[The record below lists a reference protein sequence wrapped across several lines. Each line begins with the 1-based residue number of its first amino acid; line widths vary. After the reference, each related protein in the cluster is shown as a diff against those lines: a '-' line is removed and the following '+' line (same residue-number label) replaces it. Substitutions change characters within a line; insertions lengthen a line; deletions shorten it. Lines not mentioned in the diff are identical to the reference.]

1 MSVTDRPVL
10 DPAEPPTPA
19 AEPDAVVD
27 LRDDPPSID
36 LTRRD
41 RRPTL
46 TYQPGLDGLRGLAVA
61 GVLLFHGGFSWAVGG
76 YLGVSTFFTLSG
88 FLITSLLLREREATG
103 SISLKAF
110 WGRRFRRLMPAS
122 LVALAGIVL
131 YGLLVADQAQLN
143 DLRGDV
149 LAALAYVANW
159 RFIFQDQSYADLFTS
174 PSPVQHFWSLAIEE
188 QFYFVFPV
196 LASGVLAVARGGRR
210 TFMVVLGLGA
220 LASTL
225 AMVMLH
231 EPGLATTRVYYG
243 TGTRAVELL
252 TGALLATVL
261 AGYPL
266 RLRSLG
272 RRVATVLGV
281 LTLAVVLWWWGTVD
295 QTAAWLYEGGLTI
308 YALLSVV
315 LIVAATSPG
324 PVRRL
329 LSVEPLRQLGRISY
343 GVYLFH
349 WPIFLWLSPERTGLS
364 IWPLF
369 ALRLAVTLP
378 AAILSFQ
385 LIEQPVRRARL
396 VTDWRRW
403 VAPPIAI
410 AGIAVAS
417 LIVTS
422 IVPDRGG
429 IAAALDDP
437 TEAQDP
443 AAVAAAAGVGT
454 TGTGGGATSGVERAL
469 LVGDSVT
476 GQAYPSFEQIFAEAD
491 ITTGYAGGPGTG
503 PLKPQNSWFEQVQ
516 EWVRTFDP
524 DVVVIEACCDYATAP
539 DQLYVDGDGNE
550 VLPNTDAA
558 FAAWDLEMR
567 RVVDAAGAGG
577 ARVFVVELPPVQ
589 TNGFYGPLESQVER
603 LNALYQDLPA
613 HLVDWNRPFAN
624 PDGSY
629 TETLPGPDGAPVV
642 MRLSDGVHMT
652 PVGSDLLAEVT
663 LERVLE
669 TEEHPAL

>member
-10 DPAEPPTPA
+10 DPEGLSTPPGEPEAVVDVRAEPP
-19 AEPDAVVD
+19 EVD
-27 LRDDPPSID
+27 LTGS
-36 LTRRD
+36 TE
-41 RRPTL
+41 RPTL
-46 TYQPGLDGLRGLAVA
+46 VYQPGLDGLRGLAVA
-61 GVLLFHGGFSWAVGG
+61 GVLLFHGGFSWAIGG

-103 SISLKAF
+103 GISLKAF

-122 LVALAGIVL
+122 LVALGGIVL

-188 QFYFVFPV
+188 QFYFAFPV
-196 LASGVLAVARGGRR
+196 LAAGVLAVANGGRR
-210 TFMVVLGLGA
+210 VFMAVLGIGA

-225 AMVMLH
+225 AMVLLH
-231 EPGLATTRVYYG
+231 EPGLETTRVYYG

-252 TGALLATVL
+252 AGALLATVT

-272 RRVATVLGV
+272 RRVVTVLGGM
-281 LTLAVVLWWWGTVD
+281 TLFVVLWWWGTVD
-295 QTAAWLYEGGLTI
+295 QSAAWLYEGGLTV
-308 YALLSVV
+308 YALCSVV
-315 LIVAATSPG
+315 LIVVATSPG
-324 PVRRL
+324 PIRRL

-349 WPIFLWLSPERTGLS
+349 WPIFLWLSPERTGLPLG
-364 IWPLF
+364 PLF
-369 ALRLAVTLP
+369 VLRMAVTLS
-378 AAILSFQ
+378 AALLSFR
-385 LIEQPVRRARL
+385 LIEQPVRRGRL

-410 AGIAVAS
+410 AGVAAAA
-417 LIVTS
+417 LIITS
-422 IVPDRGG
+422 VVPDRGG
-429 IAAALDDP
+429 VAAALDDP

-443 AAVAAAAGVGT
+443 AAVAAVAGPET
-454 TGTGGGATSGVERAL
+454 NGTGGGATTRVERAL

-476 GQAYPSFEQIFAEAD
+476 GEAYASFEQIFAAAG
-491 ITTGYAGGPGTG
+491 ITTAYAGGPGTG

-524 DVVVIEACCDYATAP
+524 DVVVIEACCDYTSAP
-539 DQLYVDGDGNE
+539 EQLYVDGDGNQ

-567 RVVDAAGAGG
+567 RVVDAAGAAG
-577 ARVFVVELPPVQ
+577 ARVFVAELPPVQ

-603 LNALYQDLPA
+603 LNALYQNMPVN
-613 HLVDWNRPFAN
+613 LVDWNRPFAN

-629 TETLPGPDGAPVV
+629 TETLPGPDGLPIVV
-642 MRLSDGVHMT
+642 RLADGVHMT
-652 PVGSDLLAEVT
+652 PPGSDLLAEVT